1 MKIYVVEAMAD
12 YTVHY
17 GLSTNKEVAERK
29 AKELSKQVRRHCW
42 VTEYTLDKDNWSDF
56 END

>member
-17 GLSTNKEVAERK
+17 GFSTNKEIAEK
-29 AKELSKQVRRHCW
+29 EAKERSKQVHRYCW
-42 VTEYTLDKDNWSDF
+42 VTEYTLGKDGWCDF